1 MGQLSGRVLR
11 PQTHKGHAF
20 FGPQKSKITNKAQK
34 QDFSTQYLLK
44 RVFYGQKMDIIGH
57 ISQLATFTKLQSP
70 IKFHTLHF
78 SIFPLEILNTASQ
91 LILAVNYRLQFF
103 NFDFDV
109 ILVQF

>member
-1 MGQLSGRVLR
+1 M
-11 PQTHKGHAF
+11 H
-20 FGPQKSKITNKAQK
+20 
-34 QDFSTQYLLK
+34 
-44 RVFYGQKMDIIGH
+44 IIGH

-109 ILVQF
+109 ILVQFFEIAGRPKVQQGPRGSTFWLGFKATPFLGPKNNK